1 MSAFAI
7 VLASTACAGNSGENK
22 KSNEPTKEENKMEA
36 VSLNKADFLKK
47 VYNYEANP
55 KEWKFEGSRPA
66 IVDFYATWC
75 GPCCAEI
82 PHMEKLAAHYAKNK
96 KIVLLSISLDKNKA
110 KWEKKLA
117 EDKPQWRQFICLDA
131 FDSEVCKNYGINA
144 IPRFLFFDKD
154 GKVISLDAPRPSS
167 AKITES
173 IDRHIR

>member
-1 MSAFAI
+1 MKSDISFCLKVCYTEHVISYFNLRLSDESYFQEVLIMAI
-7 VLASTACAGNSGENK
+7 IDLATENFQAEITKSDKPVL
-22 KSNEPTKEENKMEA
+22 
-36 VSLNKADFLKK
+36 
-47 VYNYEANP
+47 
-55 KEWKFEGSRPA
+55 
-66 IVDFYATWC
+66 VDFWATWC

-167 AKITES
+167 AKITEY

>member
-1 MSAFAI
+1 MTDAK
-7 VLASTACAGNSGENK
+7 GK
-22 KSNEPTKEENKMEA
+22 KFRLSDFHGKA
-36 VSLNKADFLKK
+36 VYID
-47 VYNYEANP
+47 V
-55 KEWKFEGSRPA
+55 W
-66 IVDFYATWC
+66 ATWC

-82 PHMEKLAAHYAKNK
+82 PHMEKLAAHYAKK
-96 KIVLLSISLDKNKA
+96 KKSFCSVSLWTKTRPNGK
-110 KWEKKLA
+110 KKLA

-167 AKITES
+167 AKITEY

>member
-1 MSAFAI
+1 MEEVYKLYSNI
-7 VLASTACAGNSGENK
+7 STN
-22 KSNEPTKEENKMEA
+22 PEA
-36 VSLNKADFLKK
+36 RALVKLRKGA
-47 VYNYEANP
+47 
-55 KEWKFEGSRPA
+55 PA
-66 IVDFYATWC
+66 IDFEMTDAKGKKFRLSDFHGKAVYIDVWATWC

-167 AKITES
+167 AKITEY